1 MCKFKDQ
8 DLFLATKSSILAS
21 TLESYLEVGL
31 KLSIKVIE
39 LKSFS
44 QKSSGRDLFDSVWK
58 IMHGTEITSNLLEAM
73 VHGGA
78 YLSGGFIND
87 RIVGAAFAFPATNG
101 GLHLHS
107 HMTAV
112 LPEFRDQGVGYAL
125 KIDQWSWA
133 KNKNYSHL
141 SWTFDPLVRRNAK
154 LNIAK
159 LGVDISAYHPNFYG
173 DMPDALNAGDESDRL
188 MVFWSTDKDA
198 PRARA
203 LITNPE
209 PGDIL
214 IEIPE
219 DIVAIRSK
227 NQSES
232 MKWRRQVREQF
243 LAAFEK
249 NGKVVGFSANNEYV
263 VRI

>member
-1 MCKFKDQ
+1 MKLLVSTKR
-8 DLFLATKSSILAS
+8 LEFLNELNDARNIFDTTWFMRSSTQI
-21 TLESYLEVGL
+21 TL
-31 KLSIKVIE
+31 
-39 LKSFS
+39 
-44 QKSSGRDLFDSVWK
+44 
-58 IMHGTEITSNLLEAM
+58 NLLQAM
-73 VHGGA
+73 VHSGS
-78 YLSGGFIND
+78 YLSGAFIGSK
-87 RIVGAAFAFPATNG
+87 IVGAAFAFPATNG

-112 LPEFRDQGVGYAL
+112 LDEYRDKGVGYAL
-125 KIDQWSWA
+125 KMDQWNWA
-133 KNKNYSHL
+133 KKQKYSHL

-154 LNIAK
+154 LNIVK

-173 DMPDALNAGDESDRL
+173 GMPDALNAGDESDRL
-188 MVFWSTDKDA
+188 VVSWNTDIDEPK
-198 PRARA
+198 ARE
-203 LITNPE
+203 LINNPK
-209 PGDIL
+209 PYDIL

-232 MKWRRQVREQF
+232 IKWRRQVRDQF
-243 LAAFEK
+243 MSAFEK

>member
-1 MCKFKDQ
+1 MNNSIQVQKLDNLQDQ
-8 DLFLATKSSILAS
+8 DSARKI
-21 TLESYLEVGL
+21 
-31 KLSIKVIE
+31 
-39 LKSFS
+39 
-44 QKSSGRDLFDSVWK
+44 FDITWSLDA
-58 IMHGTEITSNLLEAM
+58 GTEITPNLLQAM
-73 VHGGA
+73 VHSGS
-78 YLSGGFIND
+78 YLSGAFVDNK
-87 RIVGAAFAFPATNG
+87 IVGTAFAFPATNG

-112 LPEFRDQGVGYAL
+112 LPEYRDKGVGYAL
-125 KIDQWSWA
+125 KIDQWNWA
-133 KNKNYSHL
+133 KKKNYSQL

-154 LNIAK
+154 LNIVK

-188 MVFWSTDKDA
+188 MVSWSTDLDA
-198 PRARA
+198 PKARE

-209 PGDIL
+209 SSDIL

-219 DIVAIRSK
+219 DIVEIRSK

-243 LAAFEK
+243 MAAFEK
-249 NGKVVGFSANNEYV
+249 NGKVIGFSANNEYV

>member
-1 MCKFKDQ
+1 MSNSIQVRELDNLQDQ
-8 DLFLATKSSILAS
+8 DF
-21 TLESYLEVGL
+21 
-31 KLSIKVIE
+31 
-39 LKSFS
+39 
-44 QKSSGRDLFDSVWK
+44 GRNIFDITWS
-58 IMHGTEITSNLLEAM
+58 MDAGTEITPNLLQAM
-73 VHGGA
+73 VHSGS
-78 YLSGGFIND
+78 YLSGAFIDNK
-87 RIVGAAFAFPATNG
+87 IVGAAFAFPATNG

-112 LPEFRDQGVGYAL
+112 LPEFRDKGVGYAL
-125 KIDQWSWA
+125 KIDQWNWA
-133 KNKNYSHL
+133 KKKNYSHL

-154 LNIAK
+154 LNIVK
-159 LGVDISAYHPNFYG
+159 LGVDISAYYPNFYG

-188 MVFWSTDKDA
+188 MVSWRTDKDA
-198 PRARA
+198 PKARQ

-209 PGDIL
+209 PGDVL

-243 LAAFEK
+243 MAAFEK
-249 NGKVVGFSANNEYV
+249 NGKVIGFSANNEYV

>member
-1 MCKFKDQ
+1 MSNSIQVRELDNLRDQ
-8 DLFLATKSSILAS
+8 DF
-21 TLESYLEVGL
+21 
-31 KLSIKVIE
+31 
-39 LKSFS
+39 
-44 QKSSGRDLFDSVWK
+44 GRKIFDITWSMDV
-58 IMHGTEITSNLLEAM
+58 GTEITPNLLQAM
-73 VHGGA
+73 VHSGS
-78 YLSGGFIND
+78 YLSGAFIENKM
-87 RIVGAAFAFPATNG
+87 VGAAFAFPATSG

-112 LPEFRDQGVGYAL
+112 LLEFRDKGVGYAL
-125 KIDQWSWA
+125 KIDQWNWA
-133 KNKNYSHL
+133 KKKNYSYL

-188 MVFWSTDKDA
+188 MVSWRTDIDA
-198 PRARA
+198 PKARE
-203 LITNPE
+203 LITKPE
-209 PGDIL
+209 TGDIL

>member
-1 MCKFKDQ
+1 MSNLIQVRKLDNLEDQ
-8 DLFLATKSSILAS
+8 NF
-21 TLESYLEVGL
+21 
-31 KLSIKVIE
+31 
-39 LKSFS
+39 
-44 QKSSGRDLFDSVWK
+44 GRKIFDITWS
-58 IMHGTEITSNLLEAM
+58 MDTGTEITPNLLQAM
-73 VHGGA
+73 VYSGS
-78 YLSGGFIND
+78 YLSGAFIGSK
-87 RIVGAAFAFPATNG
+87 IVGAAFAFPATND

-112 LPEFRDQGVGYAL
+112 LPEFRDKGVGYAL
-125 KIDQWSWA
+125 KLDQWNWA
-133 KNKNYSHL
+133 KKKNYSHL

-159 LGVDISAYHPNFYG
+159 LGVDISDYFPNFYG

-188 MVFWSTDKDA
+188 MVSWRTDVFA
-198 PRARA
+198 PIARE

-209 PGDIL
+209 PDDIL

-243 LAAFEK
+243 MTAFAK
-249 NGKVVGFSANNEYV
+249 NGKVIGFSANNEYV

>member
-1 MCKFKDQ
+1 MGNPVVINE
-8 DLFLATKSSILAS
+8 LATFPQ
-21 TLESYLEVGL
+21 
-31 KLSIKVIE
+31 LSAARLI
-39 LKSFS
+39 
-44 QKSSGRDLFDSVWK
+44 FDSVWS
-58 IMHGTEITSNLLEAM
+58 MDAGTEITPNLLQAM
-73 VHGGA
+73 VHSGS
-78 YLSGGFIND
+78 YLSGAFIDNK
-87 RIVGAAFAFPATNG
+87 IVGAAFAFPATNG

-112 LPEFRDQGVGYAL
+112 LPDFRDKGVGYAL
-125 KIDQWSWA
+125 KIDQWNWA
-133 KNKNYSHL
+133 KKKNYSHL

-159 LGVDISAYHPNFYG
+159 LGVNISAYHPNFYG

-188 MVFWSTDKDA
+188 MVSWITDIDA
-198 PRARA
+198 PKARE
-203 LITNPE
+203 LITKPE
-209 PGDIL
+209 TGDIL

-249 NGKVVGFSANNEYV
+249 NGKVIGFSANNEYV

>member
-1 MCKFKDQ
+1 MNNSIQVRKLDNLQDQ
-8 DLFLATKSSILAS
+8 DSARKI
-21 TLESYLEVGL
+21 
-31 KLSIKVIE
+31 
-39 LKSFS
+39 
-44 QKSSGRDLFDSVWK
+44 FDITWS
-58 IMHGTEITSNLLEAM
+58 MDAGTEITPNLLQAM
-73 VHGGA
+73 VHSGS
-78 YLSGGFIND
+78 YLSGAFIENK
-87 RIVGAAFAFPATNG
+87 IVGAAFAFPATND

-112 LPEFRDQGVGYAL
+112 LDEYRDKGVGYAL
-125 KIDQWSWA
+125 KIDQWNWA
-133 KNKNYSHL
+133 KKNSYSKL

-154 LNIAK
+154 LNIVK

-173 DMPDALNAGDESDRL
+173 EMPDALNAGDESDRL
-188 MVFWSTDKDA
+188 MVSWRTDVDA
-198 PRARA
+198 PKARE
-203 LITNPE
+203 LITNPKSS
-209 PGDIL
+209 DIL

-243 LAAFEK
+243 MAAFEK
-249 NGKVVGFSANNEYV
+249 NGKVIGFSANNEYV

>member
-1 MCKFKDQ
+1 MNN
-8 DLFLATKSSILAS
+8 
-21 TLESYLEVGL
+21 
-31 KLSIKVIE
+31 SIKVRD
-39 LKSFS
+39 LDTL
-44 QKSSGRDLFDSVWK
+44 QDQDSGREIFDLTWTMDA
-58 IMHGTEITSNLLEAM
+58 GTEITPNLLQAM
-73 VHGGA
+73 VHSGS
-78 YLSGGFIND
+78 YLSGAFVENK
-87 RIVGAAFAFPATNG
+87 IVGAAFAFPATNS

-112 LPEFRDQGVGYAL
+112 LDEYRDQGVGYAL
-125 KIDQWSWA
+125 KIDQWNWA
-133 KNKNYSHL
+133 KKQNYSHL

-154 LNIAK
+154 LNIVK
-159 LGVDISAYHPNFYG
+159 LGVDISTYYPNFYG
-173 DMPDALNAGDESDRL
+173 EMPDALNAGDESDRL
-188 MVFWSTDKDA
+188 MVSWSTDIDEPK
-198 PRARA
+198 ARQ
-203 LITNPE
+203 LITDPK
-209 PGDIL
+209 PDDIL

-232 MKWRRQVREQF
+232 MKWRRQVRDQF

>member
-1 MCKFKDQ
+1 MSNSIQVRELDNLQDQ
-8 DLFLATKSSILAS
+8 DF
-21 TLESYLEVGL
+21 
-31 KLSIKVIE
+31 
-39 LKSFS
+39 
-44 QKSSGRDLFDSVWK
+44 GRNIFDITWS
-58 IMHGTEITSNLLEAM
+58 MDAGTEITPNLLQAM
-73 VHGGA
+73 VHSGS
-78 YLSGGFIND
+78 YLSGAFIDNK
-87 RIVGAAFAFPATNG
+87 IVGAAFAFPATNG

-112 LPEFRDQGVGYAL
+112 LPEFRDKGVGYAL
-125 KIDQWSWA
+125 KIDQWNWA
-133 KNKNYSHL
+133 KKQNYSYL

-159 LGVDISAYHPNFYG
+159 LGVDISAYYPNFYG

-188 MVFWSTDKDA
+188 MVSWRTDIDA
-198 PRARA
+198 PKARE
-203 LITNPE
+203 LITKPE
-209 PGDIL
+209 TGDIL

-249 NGKVVGFSANNEYV
+249 NGKVIGFSANNEYV

>member
-1 MCKFKDQ
+1 MRLQIQVNKIESFADQ
-8 DLFLATKSSILAS
+8 ILARN
-21 TLESYLEVGL
+21 
-31 KLSIKVIE
+31 I
-39 LKSFS
+39 
-44 QKSSGRDLFDSVWK
+44 FDQTWALDMGS
-58 IMHGTEITSNLLEAM
+58 EITPNLLQAM
-73 VHGGA
+73 VHSGS
-78 YLSGGFIND
+78 YLSGAFIDNKF
-87 RIVGAAFAFPATNG
+87 VGAAFAFPATNG

-112 LPEFRDQGVGYAL
+112 LPEFRDKGVGYAL
-125 KIDQWSWA
+125 KIDQWNWA
-133 KNKNYSHL
+133 KKKNYSHL

-159 LGVDISAYHPNFYG
+159 LGVDISDYLPNFYG

-188 MVFWSTDKDA
+188 MVSWRTDIDA
-198 PRARA
+198 PKARE

-209 PGDIL
+209 PGDVL

-219 DIVAIRSK
+219 DIVAIRNK

-243 LAAFEK
+243 TAAFEK
-249 NGKVVGFSANNEYV
+249 NGKVIGFSANNEYV

>member
-1 MCKFKDQ
+1 MNKEVKVKSIYAHKDQ
-8 DLFLATKSSILAS
+8 NLCREI
-21 TLESYLEVGL
+21 
-31 KLSIKVIE
+31 
-39 LKSFS
+39 
-44 QKSSGRDLFDSVWK
+44 FDVVWQ
-58 IMHGTEITSNLLEAM
+58 INFGTEITPNLLQAM
-73 VHGGA
+73 VHSGS
-78 YLSGGFIND
+78 YLSGAFKQNKL
-87 RIVGAAFAFPATNG
+87 VGAAFAFPATNG

-112 LPEFRDQGVGYAL
+112 LPEFRDKGVGYAL
-125 KIDQWSWA
+125 KIDQWNWA
-133 KNKNYSHL
+133 KIKNYSHI

-188 MVFWSTDKDA
+188 MVSWSTDIDT
-198 PRARA
+198 PRARD

-243 LAAFEK
+243 MAAFEK
-249 NGKVVGFSANNEYV
+249 NGKVIGFSANNEYV

>member
-1 MCKFKDQ
+1 MVRVQQLNTFSDAN
-8 DLFLATKSSILAS
+8 LARSI
-21 TLESYLEVGL
+21 
-31 KLSIKVIE
+31 
-39 LKSFS
+39 
-44 QKSSGRDLFDSVWK
+44 FDKTWQVDA
-58 IMHGTEITSNLLEAM
+58 GTEITPNLLQAM
-73 VHGGA
+73 VHSGS
-78 YLSGGFIND
+78 YLSGAFID
-87 RIVGAAFAFPATNG
+87 DKIVGAAFAFPATNG
-101 GLHLHS
+101 GLHVHS

-112 LPEFRDQGVGYAL
+112 VPELRDKGVGYAL
-125 KIDQWSWA
+125 KIDQWNWA
-133 KNKNYSHL
+133 KKHNYSKL

-154 LNIAK
+154 LNLVK
-159 LGVDISAYHPNFYG
+159 LGVDISAYHPNFYS

-188 MVFWSTDKDA
+188 MVSWSTDIDA
-198 PRARA
+198 PKARE
-203 LITNPE
+203 LITMPE
-209 PGDIL
+209 SGDIL

>member
-1 MCKFKDQ
+1 VSNSIQVRELDNLQDQ
-8 DLFLATKSSILAS
+8 NF
-21 TLESYLEVGL
+21 
-31 KLSIKVIE
+31 
-39 LKSFS
+39 
-44 QKSSGRDLFDSVWK
+44 GRKIFDITWS
-58 IMHGTEITSNLLEAM
+58 MDAGTEITPNLLQAM
-73 VHGGA
+73 VHSGS
-78 YLSGGFIND
+78 YLSGAFIDNK
-87 RIVGAAFAFPATNG
+87 IVGAAFAFPATNG

-112 LPEFRDQGVGYAL
+112 LPEFRDKGVGYAL
-125 KIDQWSWA
+125 KIDQWNWA
-133 KNKNYSHL
+133 KKKNYSHL

-159 LGVDISAYHPNFYG
+159 LGVDVSAYHPNFYG

-188 MVFWSTDKDA
+188 VVSWSTNTEA
-198 PRARA
+198 PKARE

-209 PGDIL
+209 PDDIL

-249 NGKVVGFSANNEYV
+249 NGKVIGFSVNNEYV